1 MTPDSES
8 SPHDSPVGLADFAG
22 LWSALVG
29 PVDQEVDLRTRGV
42 SSLDLLG
49 IELEI
54 RRHTN
59 RAVSL
64 DGIDGPITYSA
75 VEAAVEN
82 APRLP
87 VGIESRRRESI
98 DAPATGAQA
107 SQWLI
112 ERLQPRS
119 RGYLVPLVVELPED
133 TTWRSLSAA
142 LTTLVERHPALRTS
156 IHPARDDPGSLRQVV
171 GPAPGM
177 VVIEPRSVPD
187 LRDHSIAA
195 VIEGM
200 AGNLPTVSS
209 GHPWRAIGLTLDGRL
224 RSLLL
229 LLHHV
234 VVDDPSLRML
244 VRELHREL
252 AGADHPDAAG
262 PERPEIEMDLRDVGL
277 REQRTSASAEEIAW
291 WRRRLAGLAPRLELG
306 PEHDVGAQVRRRAAF
321 LDSAA
326 VRRLDERIRDAGG
339 VRTAAVLRAARS
351 AAAAIGIAP
360 DGAMPIGLP
369 MSLRDH
375 GDAGT
380 VGMFL
385 NTLPMSIAANDSLAK
400 IAATIR
406 EGRSHRGV
414 AYEAIARS
422 AAPIEPIPGR
432 SPWLDFVV
440 GVVESDREPGSPL
453 KWRVAPPGHSPF
465 PIMLIT
471 RFETDGCRIEL
482 DVDPAWIRDQD
493 AEELLSLMVE
503 ELGSNAGETIPHRVS
518 VCEGPVLDPDDHRSL
533 PETVR
538 AAARE
543 TPEAV
548 AVRDGGGEWNFKE
561 LDELADRLAASILSG
576 VPTGFKPGSP
586 IAIFGRPSRET
597 NLAVIAAMR
606 AGGAAMPIPPET
618 PVSRAADLLRRSEP
632 VAAIVAS
639 PDLLRNAD
647 DSIDAS
653 GRSVPVVEVDEG
665 SLMAAAVELPK
676 INVDQA
682 CYVLFTSGS
691 TGEPKAVRM
700 HHGGLAGLIEHE
712 CRRTPIDVAART
724 AQFAPLGFDVAFQE
738 LFSTWAS
745 RGTVVSVPLDVRRDP
760 SALARFI
767 RDEGI
772 TRLHLPPLILRALAA
787 SCQEGFPDCLRE
799 VVCAGEALR
808 IDESV
813 RAAAGAMSDSIRIV
827 NQYGPTETHVATHLD
842 LGNKI
847 EMWPVVP
854 SIGAPID
861 GVRIQIEDQQGLP
874 VGLGEAGEIVVYGDA
889 VALGYLDGSSGG
901 FEVEAEQGRRYR
913 TGDQARLSRGGKIE
927 FLGRADHQMKISG
940 YRVEPGEIEA
950 ALVELDPV
958 RDAAV
963 IMVSHGE
970 APDSTDSM
978 RLQAFVTGPS
988 STGEIDECLR
998 QIKDRLPP
1006 WMVPDRIQAM
1016 KSLPRSS
1023 NGKVDRTALRKSA
1036 ILPPVG
1042 RSGNGWTVSD
1052 VLARLAEEIDPEAT
1066 VETTGDRSL
1075 GSLGIDSLGGIRLQI
1090 ALVQSHGLELPV
1102 ARILGMGLQELRKM
1116 LESAAGTAAMVSG
1129 VRVQEPAKGEAESSA
1144 SSQTARW
1151 DPLDPLVRDV
1161 LAEEALAP
1169 EGAFHLAWTIRF
1181 DRHVSIEEIG
1191 RRLAVVRRRHPT
1203 LRTARRA
1210 DLGERVIPITESVPF
1225 DLETFEQPPDR
1236 EMLDRILRHP
1246 LRVAE
1251 GLPWRM
1257 ATWAEPTGNTSIL
1270 VVIHHAAVDGR
1281 TAQKIL
1287 EEIISEGAGGP
1298 PRVRSSPEI
1307 AGGELDDG
1315 WWIDRLRD
1323 VLGDARLP
1331 DAEFDGDGLRE
1342 LAIDHRGGD
1351 IFRRSAERAARCGMA
1366 PIVPAL
1372 VAWAIVLG
1380 RASERDKIVIGI
1392 PFAID
1397 LEDLGLGASILPVAI
1412 DVDDQRSLGSTLH
1425 RVAATIGEGLDHRNG
1440 ALGRIVRG
1448 LEPDSS
1454 FVRPPLDGVLT
1465 RDDVVR
1471 RFQGADIQWTS
1482 TGAGVFR
1489 AALVLPVEDEASPVA
1504 LDVESGV
1511 LDGETPAAFLDRV
1524 TFTLEGICDA
1534 MGGMTGP
1541 EDTVLIGDVKS
1552 LNAVEQRQLEVFS
1565 RGDDDRSGSMA
1576 PLNMVDGFRRQVERD
1591 PDAPAVTD
1599 RDGTISYRELDQW
1612 SASIA
1617 SELRSK
1623 VDDPRGRAIAIA
1635 GPRSAAT
1642 IAGMLATARVG
1653 AWFVPIDDDAPTERR
1668 AAQIAASRPIAA
1680 MVVGGDVAAVPDVS
1694 RVIDPLRCRAGAAA
1708 PNDAEID
1715 PDAPFYAMFTS
1726 GTTGEPRGAVIPHRA
1741 VVRLVDDPWFLPGGP
1756 GFRMLHAAPLAFD
1769 ASTLEIWWP
1778 LLNGGTVCCWE
1789 GSGADLVGLQAR
1801 MRRDGVQGCWLTA
1814 AIFHLAVDAMPEF
1827 FQSLDLVLT
1836 GGDVVSANHVRRL
1849 LESRPEIALIDGY
1862 GPTENTVFTAC
1873 ESMVAGGV
1881 GRKSI
1886 PVGRPIRG
1894 TRLRIVDASG
1904 RDVPPGRFGELLAT
1918 GTGVGLGYLGPDG
1931 RPEVRGGFE
1940 SEAGGDR
1947 DADRYRT
1954 GDRVRWG
1961 VDGRI
1966 EFGGRLD
1973 AQVKIAG
1980 RRIELGAIESLM
1992 RSLVGV
1998 RDVCALLLEEGDRK
2012 RLASVV
2018 VLEPDSDLD
2027 PAGIRSAI
2035 AARSPE
2041 WEVPT
2046 VVKVVSVIPTTR
2058 NGKPDRRRVAEILRE
2073 VTPEE
2078 ESVAAARASFLKP
2091 RGGELLGLVRTA
2103 IAEIA
2108 SVPSVE
2114 PEQSLREIG
2123 LDSLDLLRLAIE
2135 LETRVARP
2143 VAMVDVMEGGS
2154 ASAIASRIAA
2164 EIDRED
2170 ADVVSL
2176 QVGSSPHGRALYC
2189 IPGVGGTVFSFQSII
2204 DGLPEWLSVHG
2215 LPYPGTAGRV
2225 EPLRRIPLMGRMFA
2239 DRIKATNGQAS
2250 ILLGYSLGGF
2260 VAFEAA
2266 RILAASGPSPKVV
2279 VIDSAPLALSSRRSL
2294 ASRVMNPREW
2304 KMRFQNVLPAGI
2316 LDRMGSGAR
2325 GRTLQSLRG
2334 VVAAG
2339 FEAMRHYDPEP
2350 APIDVVLLRT
2360 TETDFGSVAGARD
2373 LGWGDLA
2380 RSVEVQE
2387 IQTSHLE
2394 CFRGGSMDLARVVR
2408 AIVER
2413 SVAGD

>member
-1 MTPDSES
+1 MTPDSKS
-8 SPHDSPVGLADFAG
+8 SPDDPQVALDDLSR

-54 RRHTN
+54 RRRTN

-64 DGIDGPITYSA
+64 DAIDGPITFSS

-82 APRLP
+82 APMLP
-87 VGIESRRRESI
+87 VGIETRRGKSN

-119 RGYLVPLVVELPED
+119 RGYLVPLVVGLRED
-133 TTWRSLSAA
+133 TTWRSLSGA
-142 LTTLVERHPALRTS
+142 LKTLVERHPALRTS
-156 IHPARDDPGSLRQVV
+156 IHPAEDDPGSLRQVV
-171 GPAPGM
+171 GPVPGM

-200 AGNLPTVSS
+200 TGNLPSVSS
-209 GHPWRAIGLTLDGRL
+209 GHPWRAVGLMLNGRL

-252 AGADHPDAAG
+252 EGTDHPDAAG
-262 PERPEIEMDLRDVGL
+262 SEPPEIEMDLRDVGL
-277 REQRTSASAEEIAW
+277 REQQTPASAEDIAW
-291 WRRRLAGLAPRLELG
+291 WGRRLADVSPRLELG
-306 PEHDVGAQVRRRAAF
+306 SEHDVDAPFRRRSAF

-360 DGAMPIGLP
+360 DGAMAIGLP

-375 GDAGT
+375 GDRGT

-400 IAATIR
+400 IAATVR
-406 EGRSHRGV
+406 EGRSRRGV
-414 AYEAIARS
+414 AYEVIARS

-440 GVVESDREPGSPL
+440 GVVESDREPESPMN
-453 KWRVAPPGHSPF
+453 WRVAPPGHSPF
-465 PIMLIT
+465 PITLIA
-471 RFETDGCRIEL
+471 RFEAEGCRMEL
-482 DVDPAWIRDQD
+482 DVDPAWIRDED
-493 AEELLSLMVE
+493 AEELLSLMVV
-503 ELGSNAGETIPHRVS
+503 ELTSEAGEIISDRSSVS
-518 VCEGPVLDPDDHRSL
+518 EGPALDADGRRAL

-538 AAARE
+538 VAARE

-548 AVRDGGGEWNFKE
+548 AVRDGGGEWSFKE
-561 LDELADRLAASILSG
+561 LNDLGDRLAASILSG
-576 VPTGFKPGSP
+576 ISTGLKPGSP

-618 PVSRAADLLRRSEP
+618 PVARAADLLRRSDP
-632 VAAIVAS
+632 VAAIVTC
-639 PDLLRNAD
+639 PDFLQHAQ

-665 SLMAAAVELPK
+665 SLTATPVELPK
-676 INVDQA
+676 IDVDQA

-724 AQFAPLGFDVAFQE
+724 AQLAPLGFDVAFQE

-772 TRLHLPPLILRALAA
+772 TRLHSPPLILRALAA
-787 SCQEGFPDCLRE
+787 SCQNGFPDCLRE
-799 VVCAGEALR
+799 VICAGEALR
-808 IDESV
+808 IDEGV
-813 RAAAGAMSDSIRIV
+813 RSAAGAMADSIRIV

-842 LGNKI
+842 LGN
-847 EMWPVVP
+847 EVERWPVVP

-874 VGLGEAGEIVVYGDA
+874 VGIGEAGEIVVYGDA

-901 FEVEAEQGRRYR
+901 FEVEADQRRRYR
-913 TGDQARLSRGGKIE
+913 TGDRARLTRGGQID

-963 IMVSHGE
+963 IMVACGE
-970 APDSTDSM
+970 EFDSTDSM

-988 STGEIDECLR
+988 STAEIDACVR
-998 QIKDRLPP
+998 QIRDRLPP
-1006 WMVPDRIQAM
+1006 WMVPDRIQAIE
-1016 KSLPRSS
+1016 SLPRSS
-1023 NGKVDRTALRKSA
+1023 NGKVDRTALKKSA
-1036 ILPPVG
+1036 TLSPIE

-1052 VLARLAEEIDPEAT
+1052 VLARLAEETDPE
-1066 VETTGDRSL
+1066 VVPETAGDRSL

-1090 ALVQSHGLELPV
+1090 ALAESHGLEVSV
-1102 ARILGMGLQELRKM
+1102 ARILGMGLQELRQM
-1116 LESAAGTAAMVSG
+1116 RDSAAGPAAMVSG
-1129 VRVQEPAKGEAESSA
+1129 VRAAEPSRGEAESPPKNM
-1144 SSQTARW
+1144 TAHW

-1181 DRHVSIEEIG
+1181 PRQVSVEEIG
-1191 RRLAVVRRRHPT
+1191 RRLAVVRRRHST

-1210 DLGERVIPITESVPF
+1210 DLGERVIPIAECVPF
-1225 DLETFEQPPDR
+1225 DLESFERPPGQ

-1257 ATWAEPTGNTSIL
+1257 ATWVEPAGTTSIL

-1281 TAQKIL
+1281 TAQTIL
-1287 EEIISEGAGGP
+1287 DEIVSESSDGAP
-1298 PRVRSSPEI
+1298 TLRSSRGI
-1307 AGGELDDG
+1307 VGGDVDDA
-1315 WWIDRLRD
+1315 WWTEHLRE

-1331 DAEFDGDGLRE
+1331 DVEFEDDGLRE
-1342 LAIDHRGGD
+1342 VAIDHRGGD
-1351 IFRRSAERAARCGMA
+1351 VFRRSVEHAARCGMA
-1366 PIVPAL
+1366 QIVPAL

-1380 RASERDKIVIGI
+1380 RASGRDKIVIGI
-1392 PFAID
+1392 PFATD

-1412 DVDDQRSLGSTLH
+1412 DIDDERSLESTLTQ
-1425 RVAATIGEGLDHRNG
+1425 VAATIGDGLDHRNG
-1440 ALGRIVRG
+1440 SLGRIVRG
-1448 LEPDSS
+1448 LEPNSS

-1471 RFQGADIQWTS
+1471 RFQGAAIRWTS

-1489 AALVLPVEDEASPVA
+1489 AALVVPAEDEAAPVA
-1504 LDVESGV
+1504 VDVESSV
-1511 LDGETPAAFLDRV
+1511 LDGEAPAAFLNRV
-1524 TFTLEGICDA
+1524 ALTLEGICDA
-1534 MGGMTGP
+1534 MAGMKNP
-1541 EDTVLIGDVKS
+1541 ENTVLVGEINS
-1552 LNAVEQRQLEVFS
+1552 LNAVEQRQLDVFS
-1565 RGDDDRSGSMA
+1565 RGDDERSASTA
-1576 PLNMVDGFRRQVERD
+1576 PLNIVDGFRKQVERD

-1599 RDGTISYRELDQW
+1599 RDGTTSYRELDLW

-1653 AWFVPIDDDAPTERR
+1653 GWFVPIDGDAPAERR
-1668 AAQIAASRPIAA
+1668 RAQIVASRPIAA

-1694 RVIDPLRCRAGAAA
+1694 LVIDPRRCRDGTAA
-1708 PNDAEID
+1708 PKDAEID
-1715 PDAPFYAMFTS
+1715 ADSPFYAMFTS
-1726 GTTGEPRGAVIPHRA
+1726 GTTGEPRGAMIPHRA

-1789 GSGADLVGLQAR
+1789 GSAADLGGLHAR

-1827 FQSLDLVLT
+1827 FQNLDLVLT
-1836 GGDVVSANHVRRL
+1836 GGDVVSADHVRRL

-1873 ESMVAGGV
+1873 EAMVAGGV

-1894 TRLRIVDASG
+1894 TRLRIVDPSG
-1904 RDVPPGRFGELLAT
+1904 RDVPPGRFGELVAT
-1918 GTGVGLGYLGPDG
+1918 GTGVGLGYLGRDG

-1940 SEAGGDR
+1940 LDPGKDR
-1947 DADRYRT
+1947 NALRYRT
-1954 GDRVRWG
+1954 GDRARWQ

-1980 RRIELGAIESLM
+1980 RRIELGAIESSI

-1998 RDVCALLLEEGDRK
+1998 RDVCATLLEEGDRK

-2018 VLEPDSDLD
+2018 VLEPKSDLD
-2027 PAGIRSAI
+2027 HGGIRSAL
-2035 AARSPE
+2035 AGRLPE
-2041 WEVPT
+2041 WEVP
-2046 VVKVVSVIPTTR
+2046 VVIKVVSMIPTTR
-2058 NGKPDRRRVAEILRE
+2058 NGKPDRRRVAEMLRE

-2078 ESVAAARASFLKP
+2078 ESVAAARASLLKP
-2091 RGGELLGLVRTA
+2091 RGGELLGIVRTA

-2108 SVPSVE
+2108 SVASVE

-2170 ADVVSL
+2170 ADMVSL
-2176 QVGSSPHGRALYC
+2176 QAGASPHGRALYC

-2204 DGLPEWLSVHG
+2204 DGLPEWLPVHG
-2215 LPYPGTAGRV
+2215 LPYPGTAGRA

-2239 DRIKATNGQAS
+2239 DRIKAANGQAAV
-2250 ILLGYSLGGF
+2250 LLGYSFGGF
-2260 VAFEAA
+2260 VSFEAA
-2266 RILAASGPSPKVV
+2266 RILAASGPTPKVI

-2316 LDRMGSGAR
+2316 LDRMGLGAR

-2350 APIDVVLLRT
+2350 APVDVILLRT
-2360 TETDFGSVAGARD
+2360 TETDFGSAAASAD

-2413 SVAGD
+2413 SVEGE